1 MGMRWQVFSICA
13 FYIFVLSFYGCT
25 KKDIIGDVSFPS
37 DTALDVSRYALVI
50 EPYITFR
57 DKPGDDGV
65 VSSHARLGEIFE
77 IEAIKSEMFRG
88 VHVVWIHLKD
98 AGWVSSESMRLYPTK
113 EKAINA
119 SKKIK

>member
-1 MGMRWQVFSICA
+1 MRWRVLSVCA
-13 FYIFVLSFYGCT
+13 FYVFVVSFYGCT
-25 KKDIIGDVSFPS
+25 KKDVIGELNFPS
-37 DTALDVSRYALVI
+37 DTALDVSRYALVT

-57 DKPGDDGV
+57 DKPSDDGV
-65 VSSHARLGEIFE
+65 VSSHARLGEVFE
-77 IEAIKSEMFRG
+77 IEAIKSEMVRG

-98 AGWVSSESMRLYPTK
+98 EGWVASDSVRLYSTK